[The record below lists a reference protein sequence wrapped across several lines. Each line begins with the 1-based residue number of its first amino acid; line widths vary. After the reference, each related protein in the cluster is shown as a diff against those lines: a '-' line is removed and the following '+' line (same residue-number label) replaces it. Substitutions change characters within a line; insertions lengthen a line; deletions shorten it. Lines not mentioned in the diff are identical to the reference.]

1 MQHVKIVRELLQRFR
16 LLRTDRGAALLIFV
30 MTTAV
35 LASIGAYATLFTAA
49 NQARLGQFSQ
59 GRGDARYIAEAGVV
73 IAMERLWRNPN
84 YPNALCA
91 TDPPNTPRDTTE
103 YVDINNNG
111 VASAGDGD
119 AVVTVTVTN
128 CGAGR
133 LHKITAQRVF

>member
-1 MQHVKIVRELLQRFR
+1 MQDVKVVRELIQRFR
-16 LLRTDRGAALLIFV
+16 LLRTNHGAALLVFV

-73 IAMERLWRNPN
+73 IAMEQLWRDPT
-84 YPNALCA
+84 YPNAACA
-91 TDPPNTPRDTTE
+91 TDPPNTSRSTTE

-111 VASAGDGD
+111 VATAGDGD
-119 AVVTVTVTN
+119 AKVTITVTN